1 MLTASGVCEDARHS
15 PSIIKSDRRIYIMKT
30 VSIYKD
36 NTWVGSGPIR
46 NCCIECTAN
55 LGDNGNCGMET
66 YIAIESEIAAGA
78 VSGAVDGY
86 EFFVEE
92 EEETFII

>member
-1 MLTASGVCEDARHS
+1 
-15 PSIIKSDRRIYIMKT
+15 MKT